1 MKKKILVISDNLLL
15 CNEFEKIIETIEQP
29 DISWDFAISPFS
41 DYKLFSDS
49 LVRSVCVRNLRDN
62 KEITEICDTYDI
74 VFSVHCKQ
82 IFPEE
87 LVSRVKCINIHPG
100 YNPINR
106 GWYPQ
111 VFAIINDY
119 PIGATIHEI
128 DIELDHGPIIDR
140 AFVEKDAWDTS
151 LSLYNKVVNLEI
163 ELVKKNIVSI
173 VLDSYTTT
181 EPETE
186 GKIYLKKDFNELCEI
201 KLDESQTVG
210 QTINKLRALSHG
222 DYKNAFFIDPTT
234 GKKVFVNIELTLEKI

>member
-1 MKKKILVISDNLLL
+1 MKKNILVISDNLFL
-15 CNEFEKIIETIEQP
+15 CNEFEKIIETIQQP
-29 DISWDFAISPFS
+29 DITWDFSISPFS

-49 LVRSVCVRNLRDN
+49 LVRSVSVRNLRNN
-62 KEITEICDTYDI
+62 KDVAEICDTYDI

-82 IFPEE
+82 IFPEK
-87 LVSRVKCINIHPG
+87 LVSMVKCINIHPG

-111 VFAIINDY
+111 VFAIIHDY

-128 DIELDHGPIIDR
+128 DSELDHGPIIDR
-140 AFVEKDAWDTS
+140 ALVEKDIWDTS

-173 VLDSYTTT
+173 LSDSYATI

-186 GKIYLKKDFNELCEI
+186 GKLHLKKDFNELCEI
-201 KLDESQTVG
+201 TLAETQTVG
-210 QTINKLRALSHG
+210 ETINKLRALSHG

-234 GKKVFVNIELTLEKI
+234 GKKVFVNIELTLGEV